1 MPEDLPEPPPR
12 FRGVISM
19 VLVIMIFVMVV
30 RDVLMRRRAGAA
42 PPASA

>member
-1 MPEDLPEPPPR
+1 MPSGLPEPRPR

-30 RDVLMRRRAGAA
+30 RDVLMRRRPGAV